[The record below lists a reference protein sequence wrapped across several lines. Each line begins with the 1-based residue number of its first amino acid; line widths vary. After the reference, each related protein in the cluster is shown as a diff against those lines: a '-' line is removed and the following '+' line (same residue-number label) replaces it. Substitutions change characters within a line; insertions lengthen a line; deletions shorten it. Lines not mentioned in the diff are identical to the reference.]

1 MKFNKLIYV
10 FDKLEMLAAR
20 LPESLRKPI
29 LEEITPVK
37 KLFLLQ
43 RVPRIVLL
51 GQRGT
56 GKAHL
61 INALFGAE
69 VVPLHQEQAQHVAWQ
84 DFSNGA
90 RGTIRLLDARRPAD
104 DDLVEDAL
112 SQEAPDLFLFLR
124 SACGIDEELAA
135 DLDRCE
141 KVIEFT
147 GKRHATRPGLIG
159 LLVRTDAE
167 IAAEDFEKERHQLH
181 ACLLTKP
188 QIGESLVTTLTIS
201 SFMRFRLDGTLDA
214 ARDERENIDK
224 LAQIIT
230 EELPQEARLEMARL
244 SGVRPAQ
251 MQIAQVLTKSTT
263 AICAAIGAQPIPL
276 ADFPILTSL
285 QVMMVSGIMYISGR
299 EISAKLAAEF
309 IAALGANVGAALVLR
324 EGSRALLKFLPGWG
338 NAISGAIAGAGT
350 YGIGKAAT
358 AYFIEGISLREAKTL
373 LRKKKDREALR
384 D

>member
-1 MKFNKLIYV
+1 
-10 FDKLEMLAAR
+10 
-20 LPESLRKPI
+20 
-29 LEEITPVK
+29 
-37 KLFLLQ
+37 
-43 RVPRIVLL
+43 
-51 GQRGT
+51 
-56 GKAHL
+56 
-61 INALFGAE
+61 
-69 VVPLHQEQAQHVAWQ
+69 
-84 DFSNGA
+84 
-90 RGTIRLLDARRPAD
+90 
-104 DDLVEDAL
+104 
-112 SQEAPDLFLFLR
+112 
-124 SACGIDEELAA
+124 
-135 DLDRCE
+135 
-141 KVIEFT
+141 
-147 GKRHATRPGLIG
+147 
-159 LLVRTDAE
+159 
-167 IAAEDFEKERHQLH
+167 
-181 ACLLTKP
+181 
-188 QIGESLVTTLTIS
+188 
-201 SFMRFRLDGTLDA
+201 MRFRLDGTLDA

-276 ADFPILTSL
+276 ADFPILTSM

-299 EISAKLAAEF
+299 EMSVKLAAEF

-324 EGSRALLKFLPGWG
+324 EGSRALLKLLPGWG